1 MNSNEPAEKVPTET
15 DGSSTTETCT
25 AEQFSTETDGSST
38 TETGTAE
45 QVPTETDRSSTIESG
60 NSSPWN
66 SISFSE
72 LHLKRYLRLKT
83 LPLNFS
89 CNACPSKINK
99 VASKQCSNFYI
110 FTCKSLLE
118 RRQLLFNKNHQ
129 NHLNCCTFLKISY
142 INVPS
147 FYRLWLICHCFKR
160 CQSKSEAV

>member
-1 MNSNEPAEKVPTET
+1 MNSNEPAEKVPAET
-15 DGSSTTETCT
+15 GS
-25 AEQFSTETDGSST
+25 SST
-38 TETGTAE
+38 TETGTAD
-45 QVPTETDRSSTIESG
+45 QVPTETDGSSAIESG

-72 LHLKRYLRLKT
+72 LYLKRYLRLKT

-99 VASKQCSNFYI
+99 VASKQCSNLYI

-129 NHLNCCTFLKISY
+129 K
-142 INVPS
+142 S
-147 FYRLWLICHCFKR
+147 FELLHFFENKLHKCSFILSTMVNLSLF
-160 CQSKSEAV
+160 QEMSI